1 MATPFDPNNVDDWD
15 EPTNPNAGFRS
26 SHVFNTNDIT
36 VTFGGQ
42 TVGNSVDPQAVF
54 DTIDDPLDPADT
66 KVTQDGDVLYPID
79 SEFGFYVSDFQNAV
93 QKSLDGDYAEG
104 WAGNKLDAQGNVIG
118 VVLSDSPTDTFKTP
132 AVLGTWLG
140 GLGGSTIKA
149 STEHYMTM
157 QSILSDQR
165 FPGDPSALYPLDDNL
180 IVIGGANDG
189 RPVADVI
196 ADLQLLGAAGDINGD
211 GLINIADVLEPNE
224 TEIDSNIAA
233 STDYSVTV
241 KDDGKL
247 LYRWGNVVKRP
258 NDIRMDTKL
267 DLPDEW
273 AETTPVTGEADEL
286 KPLFKVDYAELVLH
300 HTITNNPN
308 DQVRPEDYEN
318 EAAIGTLPTYTV
330 VSDYNLDGNGP
341 REVWVSTDDYYSGD
355 GTLFPAGTIL
365 KDAWLAAQWAASDI
379 AALGATDGAEGF
391 TLAWYTTMDREPFE
405 PAPDGS
411 SGPRWRL
418 QPDKYGQ
425 DLPSVV
431 IPIDPSDPPPT
442 TNPEVKYEVGAET
455 QTVLNLLDWEFPVS
469 PLSISAGWHNKAGE
483 VSENGVN
490 YSMDFDVAVYL
501 KGDIKPATVFSTE
514 LLMDYTEIPFNA
526 RGDSIV
532 GGADDDHL
540 VGLGDNTFTG
550 GAGKDLFVVSYG
562 SSAGGALTSSVITD
576 FTHGD
581 DMLGL
586 IGLGVNDTNFDE
598 KVTQQ
603 VVGSDLL
610 VSVDRDGAD
619 SLESAVLVATLLG
632 VTEELSLE
640 EGFLV
645 FTPGTAVDDGDFL
658 TGTAGDDLIDAG
670 IGNDTVNP
678 LAGNDTVYGGE
689 GDDVLIGSAGDDLYD
704 GGTGTD
710 TVDFSAGTDGISIF
724 LANAAAQYL
733 SDSQGTDTFVS
744 IENVIGTDHDD
755 VIFGNFAA
763 NDLAGG
769 AGNDRIGGRGGD
781 DVMDGGDGVDTLNYY
796 FATGAVTVDLSAQ
809 GAAQAVGGT
818 EGTDTFTNFENV
830 FGTATFDD
838 ALTGDAGA
846 NELSGFGGNDSL
858 YGGDGDDT
866 AYGGS
871 GNDLLE
877 GGAGNDSLFGQAGND
892 AINGGAG
899 DDLINGNGGGDL
911 LTGGAGADTFQ
922 YLSVLESLFSN
933 RDIVTDFVAGEDIF
947 DFSGVDANT
956 LLSGDDA
963 FTFIGAGA
971 FSGAGQLRFVTNG
984 TDGWIQAEVNGDNV
998 ADMVINVTGV
1008 TLVSVDDFIL

>member
-1 MATPFDPNNVDDWD
+1 
-15 EPTNPNAGFRS
+15 
-26 SHVFNTNDIT
+26 
-36 VTFGGQ
+36 
-42 TVGNSVDPQAVF
+42 
-54 DTIDDPLDPADT
+54 
-66 KVTQDGDVLYPID
+66 
-79 SEFGFYVSDFQNAV
+79 
-93 QKSLDGDYAEG
+93 
-104 WAGNKLDAQGNVIG
+104 
-118 VVLSDSPTDTFKTP
+118 
-132 AVLGTWLG
+132 
-140 GLGGSTIKA
+140 
-149 STEHYMTM
+149 
-157 QSILSDQR
+157 
-165 FPGDPSALYPLDDNL
+165 
-180 IVIGGANDG
+180 
-189 RPVADVI
+189 
-196 ADLQLLGAAGDINGD
+196 
-211 GLINIADVLEPNE
+211 
-224 TEIDSNIAA
+224 
-233 STDYSVTV
+233 
-241 KDDGKL
+241 
-247 LYRWGNVVKRP
+247 
-258 NDIRMDTKL
+258 
-267 DLPDEW
+267 
-273 AETTPVTGEADEL
+273 
-286 KPLFKVDYAELVLH
+286 
-300 HTITNNPN
+300 
-308 DQVRPEDYEN
+308 
-318 EAAIGTLPTYTV
+318 
-330 VSDYNLDGNGP
+330 
-341 REVWVSTDDYYSGD
+341 
-355 GTLFPAGTIL
+355 
-365 KDAWLAAQWAASDI
+365 
-379 AALGATDGAEGF
+379 
-391 TLAWYTTMDREPFE
+391 
-405 PAPDGS
+405 
-411 SGPRWRL
+411 
-418 QPDKYGQ
+418 
-425 DLPSVV
+425 
-431 IPIDPSDPPPT
+431 
-442 TNPEVKYEVGAET
+442 
-455 QTVLNLLDWEFPVS
+455 
-469 PLSISAGWHNKAGE
+469 
-483 VSENGVN
+483 
-490 YSMDFDVAVYL
+490 
-501 KGDIKPATVFSTE
+501 
-514 LLMDYTEIPFNA
+514 
-526 RGDSIV
+526 
-532 GGADDDHL
+532 
-540 VGLGDNTFTG
+540 
-550 GAGKDLFVVSYG
+550 
-562 SSAGGALTSSVITD
+562 
-576 FTHGD
+576 
-581 DMLGL
+581 MLGL